1 MSVIKANLIA
11 ELRGQVLAVMQL
23 PEARNRE
30 RLAAQ
35 LALSDSAP
43 GIPQIK
49 TLLAR
54 SKQTFLSDEDNP
66 DTPLFKMKQAV
77 LEHDQHQHMR
87 NPSS

>member
-1 MSVIKANLIA
+1 MSTIKDNLIA
-11 ELRGQVLAVMQL
+11 ELRGRVLAVMQL

-43 GIPQIK
+43 DMTQMQ

-54 SKQTFLSDEDNP
+54 SKETFFCDEDNP

-77 LEHDQHQHMR
+77 LEYDKQQLER
-87 NPSS
+87 NPL

>member
-1 MSVIKANLIA
+1 MSIMKSNFVA
-11 ELRGQVLAVMQL
+11 ELRGRVLAVMQL

-30 RLAAQ
+30 RLAVQ
-35 LALSDSAP
+35 LALSDAAP
-43 GIPQIK
+43 DMTQMQ

-54 SKQTFLSDEDNP
+54 SKETFLSDEDNP

>member
-1 MSVIKANLIA
+1 MSTIKDNLIA
-11 ELRGQVLAVMQL
+11 ELRGRVLAVMQL

-43 GIPQIK
+43 DMTQMQ

-54 SKQTFLSDEDNP
+54 SKETFFCDEDNP

-77 LEHDQHQHMR
+77 LEYDQQLER
-87 NPSS
+87 NPS

>member
-1 MSVIKANLIA
+1 
-11 ELRGQVLAVMQL
+11 MQL

-30 RLAAQ
+30 PPAVP
-35 LALSDSAP
+35 LALSDAP
-43 GIPQIK
+43 PDITQMQ
-49 TLLAR
+49 TLRAR
-54 SKQTFLSDEDNP
+54 SKQTFLRDEDNP

>member
-1 MSVIKANLIA
+1 MSTIKDNLIA
-11 ELRGQVLAVMQL
+11 ELRGRVLAVMQL

-43 GIPQIK
+43 DMTQMQ

-54 SKQTFLSDEDNP
+54 SKETFFCDEDNP

-77 LEHDQHQHMR
+77 LEYDKQQLER
-87 NPSS
+87 TPL